1 MAIVDDIIIK
11 MRQSNLTDKK
21 GNIYIDFD
29 NVQTKIKSKDV
40 VGNALQ
46 DWFGAWLL
54 ANEFSWSPG
63 PHSQSWPDFIL
74 SDGTHLELKT
84 FNHKAAPAFDIANYD
99 AFIRSL
105 YEGNSKRID
114 VPHIIISYQV
124 NDNGDLMIVDF
135 WMKYIWEMT
144 GPSPTN
150 ILELQVKQGSPINIR
165 PKNWRNA
172 KNKVFA
178 NRKDFM
184 VALNDSITKFNRQDR
199 FGGNWL
205 NKVSKDY
212 QVLTGQDL

>member
-1 MAIVDDIIIK
+1 
-11 MRQSNLTDKK
+11 
-21 GNIYIDFD
+21 
-29 NVQTKIKSKDV
+29 
-40 VGNALQ
+40 
-46 DWFGAWLL
+46 
-54 ANEFSWSPG
+54 
-63 PHSQSWPDFIL
+63 
-74 SDGTHLELKT
+74 
-84 FNHKAAPAFDIANYD
+84 
-99 AFIRSL
+99 
-105 YEGNSKRID
+105 
-114 VPHIIISYQV
+114 
-124 NDNGDLMIVDF
+124 MIVDF